1 MSIETSE
8 SVKHISAALLAFQG
22 ETDGVKRDA
31 ANPHFKSRY
40 TSLEAVVDYA
50 RPALQRNGLVF
61 TQAPGRVVDGA
72 LELTTRITHA
82 ESGEWQQSTMHIPLA
97 KKDPQ
102 GAGSALTY
110 AQRYSLMATLGLPP
124 TDDDAESAIDRNNT
138 RQEPAKATPA
148 VDDNARTIADVL
160 ISAADQAKTL
170 DAFKDWKIGQN
181 GKITELPEFERK
193 RVNRHLKEVYDRLL
207 ADEPVNT
214 LEAG

>member
-82 ESGEWQQSTMHIPLA
+82 ASGEWQQSTMHIPLA

-138 RQEPAKATPA
+138 RQEQAKAPPA
-148 VDDNARTIADVL
+148 ADNNDRNIADALVA
-160 ISAADQAKTL
+160 AADQAKTL
-170 DAFKDWKIGQN
+170 DAFKAWKIKQN
-181 GKITELPEFERK
+181 EKIAELPEFERK
-193 RVNRHLKEVYDRLL
+193 RVIRHLNEVYNRLL
-207 ADEPVNT
+207 ADVPVST